1 MVFLL
6 DSSNN
11 VGEDDIKRQVELIVT
26 VASTLDFNNIG
37 VIAYAS
43 DAHYLIKPGQE
54 SSFSDFAHT
63 LRTANYSLG
72 KYKNL
77 GKALIKC
84 SEEPKFDDSKV
95 GIVVAMIAGK
105 AEDEYAVPAA
115 LLQQNHVTI
124 IGLVLGSNYSI
135 SELNHLVTNPN
146 EEHILR
152 SEFAD
157 LKHFAGTTRNAICK
171 GWLRANNLERNHDQP
186 TNRQTDPTSVQKRKN
201 ERTKLPTNQRAN
213 VRTRGKK
220 CERLNVLTDEQTNER
235 TNEQKYEQTKQR
247 RSKRTNLGK
256 NERMIEIS
264 NESMN

>member
-1 MVFLL
+1 VVFLL
-6 DSSNN
+6 DSSKN
-11 VGEDDIKRQVELIVT
+11 VGDDDIKRQVELIIT
-26 VASTLDFNNIG
+26 VASTLDFNNTG

-124 IGLVLGSNYSI
+124 IGLVLGTNYSI
-135 SELNHLVTNPN
+135 SQLNHLVTNPN
-146 EEHILR
+146 AEHILR

-171 GWLRANNLERNHDQP
+171 GWLRANNLERKHDQP
-186 TNRQTDPTSVQKRKN
+186 TNRPN
-201 ERTKLPTNQRAN
+201 ERTKTEQRTIETTNKPTSQ
-213 VRTRGKK
+213 
-220 CERLNVLTDEQTNER
+220 R
-235 TNEQKYEQTKQR
+235 TN
-247 RSKRTNLGK
+247 
-256 NERMIEIS
+256 
-264 NESMN
+264 